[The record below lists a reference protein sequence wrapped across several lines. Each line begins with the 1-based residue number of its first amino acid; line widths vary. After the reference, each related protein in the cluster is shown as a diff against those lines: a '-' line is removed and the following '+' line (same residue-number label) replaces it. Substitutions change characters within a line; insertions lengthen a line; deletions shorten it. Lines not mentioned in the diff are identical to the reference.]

1 VRDYAFLTT
10 WLLRDAPVERT
21 FEVLLAGERY
31 PQWWPGV
38 VRVQTLEP
46 GGPDSVG
53 KLSRSTWKSALPYE
67 LTFDLRVARV
77 ERPHLIEGHASGEL
91 EGVGTWRVFGG
102 ADGTTAVVYDWR
114 VRTTRRWMNAVAP
127 LLRPA
132 FALNHDWIMRRGADG
147 LAREVGGTVLAR
159 D

>member
-1 VRDYAFLTT
+1 VAGYRFLTT
-10 WLLRDAPVERT
+10 WLFADAQPERA

-46 GGPDSVG
+46 GGADSVG
-53 KLSRSTWKSALPYE
+53 KLSRSTWKSRLPYE
-67 LTFDLRVARV
+67 LSFDLRVSRV
-77 ERPHLIEGHASGEL
+77 ERPHLIEGQASGEL

-102 ADGTTAVVYDWR
+102 PGTTAVVYDWR
-114 VRTTRRWMNAVAP
+114 VRTTRPWMNAVSP
-127 LLRPA
+127 LVRPA

-147 LAREVGGTVLAR
+147 LARELGAR
-159 D
+159 LIAPG